1 MKAIS
6 FVDARPRVVETE
18 TPTPRNDEVLVKVHF
33 SALDTTLE
41 PIIQKTSLGKM
52 LHSLADPL
60 FCGWHFSGTVEETGP
75 KASDFERGMQVFG
88 HLPVSSKTTQG
99 SLSEYI
105 TVKSDALAL
114 KPSSI
119 AMDMAAAATA
129 EPLTALQGL
138 RDVGKLPKGG
148 GTVLINGAGGQ
159 VGSCAVQIARALG
172 SRVTAICSTK
182 DVDRVANLGAT
193 TVIDRK
199 TTPDVLGQLQR
210 GEFDVILD
218 TPGKLSARKMIR
230 FLKPRGVYVNPA
242 PDDILDFLLG
252 KLFAVFSSKSV
263 DFMIVESKRKDLEQ
277 IGGWLEDSSLR
288 IELDSVH
295 DIQNIAEAMKRQNDP
310 SKQGRV
316 VVKVE
321 GGFA

>member
-6 FVDARPRVVETE
+6 FVKARPNVVETE
-18 TPTPRNDEVLVKVHF
+18 NPTPRNDEVLVKVHF

-60 FCGWHFSGTVEETGP
+60 FCGWHFSGIVEDTGP
-75 KASDFERGMQVFG
+75 KVSDFERGMQVFG

-105 TVKSDALAL
+105 TLKSDALAM

-119 AMDMAAAATA
+119 AMDLAAAATA

-138 RDVGKLPKGG
+138 RDVGQLPKGG
-148 GTVLINGAGGQ
+148 KVLINGAGGQ
-159 VGSCAVQIARALG
+159 VGSCAVQIAKALG
-172 SRVTAICSTK
+172 SHVTAICSTK
-182 DVDRVANLGAT
+182 DVDKVTNLGAT

-199 TTPDVLGQLQR
+199 TTPDVLGQLKRSQ
-210 GEFDVILD
+210 FDVILD
-218 TPGKLSARKMIR
+218 TPGKLSARKMIK
-230 FLKPRGVYVNPA
+230 FLKPKGVYVNPA

-252 KLFAVFSSKSV
+252 KLFAMCSSKSV
-263 DFMIVESKRKDLEQ
+263 DFMIVESKKKDLEQ
-277 IGGWLEDSSLR
+277 IAGWLEDSSLQ
-288 IELDSVH
+288 IEVDSVH
-295 DIQNIAEAMKRQNDP
+295 DIQNIAAAMKRQNDP